1 MEQSISNRQ
10 NAERA
15 NNERRVQQNAERA
28 NNERRIHQIRNDRR
42 IHQRVNQQPRRPQ
55 SPASVVIPNVQRNDD
70 VSVST
75 DSRWGNESERSNS
88 DSTIRGRAAITQSRQ
103 QATRRDLEAED
114 SVEMQQH
121 RPSSPDSVV
130 EFNAVLADE
139 EASAPE
145 LGNRW
150 DSESDSDS
158 EDDESISNE
167 RRTEGYTLR
176 DQIQTAHGQV
186 PRPVYV
192 EVIHRMD
199 QQQQQERESIFSG
212 SAQER
217 EWNPDD
223 DDPQQGTDTNDHP
236 TSDVIQSVLESGGGI
251 EYGGRGEAALRRR
264 RQLDITSAFLDG
276 SLDRLT
282 IKEQNAALLE
292 VLCSGEDA
300 GEPGSA
306 EIPQYLST
314 IVQELE
320 LDDEQLLR
328 ILLTTSKDSDEST
341 YNTDEEVSSVEE
353 VYTSDS
359 TPQSTSTNDETGEED
374 SSSEEETGRSQAS
387 GEPSNEERGKLK
399 DPPELL
405 LRGQPRQRSG
415 PSFTMCDD
423 KASSMRT
430 RGNVNR
436 GLPAPAQF
444 RSRKAKKKD
453 KSRAR
458 AMKWARSKPSSEEAK
473 ALKKKYRRFDRGY
486 KEFSKKTAVTSA
498 DVANSL
504 RRSGTQQKEGSS
516 PEETARAAAAERE
529 IREKRRV
536 SELLEDGGL
545 GYIPLDKETQHV
557 RVAFE
562 NVNSIGPR
570 WKTDKLNKDIIPSL
584 EVDVFMFNELQRD
597 WR

>member
-1 MEQSISNRQ
+1 M
-10 NAERA
+10 
-15 NNERRVQQNAERA
+15 
-28 NNERRIHQIRNDRR
+28 
-42 IHQRVNQQPRRPQ
+42 
-55 SPASVVIPNVQRNDD
+55 
-70 VSVST
+70 
-75 DSRWGNESERSNS
+75 
-88 DSTIRGRAAITQSRQ
+88 
-103 QATRRDLEAED
+103 
-114 SVEMQQH
+114 
-121 RPSSPDSVV
+121 
-130 EFNAVLADE
+130 
-139 EASAPE
+139 
-145 LGNRW
+145 
-150 DSESDSDS
+150 
-158 EDDESISNE
+158 
-167 RRTEGYTLR
+167 
-176 DQIQTAHGQV
+176 
-186 PRPVYV
+186 
-192 EVIHRMD
+192 
-199 QQQQQERESIFSG
+199 
-212 SAQER
+212 
-217 EWNPDD
+217 
-223 DDPQQGTDTNDHP
+223 
-236 TSDVIQSVLESGGGI
+236 
-251 EYGGRGEAALRRR
+251 
-264 RQLDITSAFLDG
+264 
-276 SLDRLT
+276 
-282 IKEQNAALLE
+282 
-292 VLCSGEDA
+292 
-300 GEPGSA
+300 
-306 EIPQYLST
+306 
-314 IVQELE
+314 E

-328 ILLTTSKDSDEST
+328 ILLTTTKDSDEST

-415 PSFTMCDD
+415 LSSTMCDD

-486 KEFSKKTAVTSA
+486 KEFSKKTAVTTA

-504 RRSGTQQKEGSS
+504 RRSGTQQKDCSS

-529 IREKRRV
+529 IRETRRV

-545 GYIPLDKETQHV
+545 GYIPSEKETQHV

-597 WR
+597 WRATPKEEHLTQTLLPGVAKRGVVANNTTERSLGRDQPGGTGILALGRLSDLVTEKGQDTTGLARWVWITIDSGQGIRTRLVAAYNPVRPNNGKGNTVFEQNQRLYQRLGDFRDPAYIFQCDLLELIRPWRE